1 MKPKLLTAIILFV
14 SGYSPLLIILAVKNF
29 NFELYKFNNPNI
41 SIGMILIC
49 IVSVIMLF
57 VSISKI
63 DRGNM
68 AIKIKSVK
76 SRSLDIIN
84 YTIPYLF
91 CAFDI
96 DLSKPEDIITILL
109 FLLILLILTIS
120 SQSIFL
126 NPILA
131 LRGYSFYDVD
141 YKYDGK
147 LKSNVIISAIELDNN
162 ELYYV
167 RSLTRFL
174 YIVTEMKDI

>member
-1 MKPKLLTAIILFV
+1 MLF
-14 SGYSPLLIILAVKNF
+14 
-29 NFELYKFNNPNI
+29 I
-41 SIGMILIC
+41 SI
-49 IVSVIMLF
+49 SQ
-57 VSISKI
+57 I

-68 AIKIKSVK
+68 SVKVKSVK
-76 SRSLDIIN
+76 SRSLDIVN

-96 DLSKPEDIITILL
+96 DLTKPEDIITILL

-131 LRGYSFYDVD
+131 LGGYSFYDVD

-147 LKSNVIISAIELDNN
+147 LKSNVIISNLELDNN

-174 YIVTEMKDI
+174 YIVTEKKKK